1 MHRPT
6 NQPSEK
12 YLLIHR
18 LFTFFDEWL
27 FYGVLLLLYFSGI
40 MKEDP
45 AVFWIVTTLGASF
58 ILISYAKQWYMEAM
72 RFESKK
78 RDS

>member
-1 MHRPT
+1 MHEPT
-6 NQPSEK
+6 KQPSEK
-12 YLLIHR
+12 FLLTHR

-27 FYGVLLLLYFSGI
+27 FYGVLLLLYFSGK
-40 MKEDP
+40 MEEDP
-45 AVFWIVTTLGASF
+45 VVFWIVTALGATF

-78 RDS
+78 KES